1 VGQQSHR
8 REERSS
14 YSFVGSATATATA
27 TATAVVVIPREEVPA
42 DDAIDERAMQSPHP
56 PRVGGDPSEYRTI
69 PNDDVDVD
77 VDVAAA
83 PRTTIVIAVVVVVVV
98 AVAVVVLVDVVREVH
113 AAGAVRSGRV
123 GSVRFR

>member
-1 VGQQSHR
+1 
-8 REERSS
+8 
-14 YSFVGSATATATA
+14 
-27 TATAVVVIPREEVPA
+27 VPA

-83 PRTTIVIAVVVVVVV
+83 PRTTIVIAVVV
-98 AVAVVVLVDVVREVH
+98 LVDVVREVH

>member
-1 VGQQSHR
+1 M
-8 REERSS
+8 
-14 YSFVGSATATATA
+14 
-27 TATAVVVIPREEVPA
+27 PA

-98 AVAVVVLVDVVREVH
+98 AAVVVLVDVVREVH